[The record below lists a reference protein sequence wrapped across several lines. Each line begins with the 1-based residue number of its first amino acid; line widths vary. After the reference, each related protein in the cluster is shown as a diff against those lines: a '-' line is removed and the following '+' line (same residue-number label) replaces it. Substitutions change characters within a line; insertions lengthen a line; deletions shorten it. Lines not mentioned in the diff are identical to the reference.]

1 MNGFEL
7 IQDMFGY
14 SFVQNGL
21 IGGVAAAITCAALGV
36 FIVLKRSSL
45 IGEGIAH
52 MSFGGIAIGLFAGL
66 YPLYTALIFSLLG
79 TMAISYLHDHKLV
92 YSETAIGILISFG
105 LATGAVVAKMAG
117 GFNVDLFSY
126 LFGDI
131 LTISRQDVY
140 LVGALAIVVMAV
152 VIFFYKEFMQLTFDE
167 QGSKLAGVPV
177 GALNLLFN
185 VMVALAVVV
194 SIKIVGSLLVSSLI
208 ILPAA
213 TALQISRSFKS
224 TVLYSLVISVIS
236 VVTGLFASFFYD
248 TATGGAI
255 VLTSI
260 ALFVLAL
267 ISKKITSR
275 EESVPAPSCDK

>member
-1 MNGFEL
+1 MNGIEL
-7 IQDMFGY
+7 IQYMFGF
-14 SFVQNGL
+14 SFVQNGF
-21 IGGVAAAITCAALGV
+21 IGGVAAALTCAVLGV

-66 YPLYTALIFSLLG
+66 YPLYTALVLSLFG
-79 TMAISYLHDHKLV
+79 TLAISFLHKRRMV
-92 YSETAIGILISFG
+92 YSETAIGILIAFG
-105 LATGAVVAKMAG
+105 LALGAVIAKAAG
-117 GFNVDLFSY
+117 GFNVDLLQY

-131 LTISRQDVY
+131 LTISREDVY
-140 LVGALAIVVMAV
+140 LISALAVVVMIIVA
-152 VIFFYKEFMQLTFDE
+152 IFYKEFMQLTFDE
-167 QGSKLAGVPV
+167 QGSRLAGVPV
-177 GALNLLFN
+177 GALDLLFN

-213 TALQISRSFKS
+213 TALQISKSFKM
-224 TVLYSLVISVIS
+224 TMVYSLIFS
-236 VVTGLFASFFYD
+236 VVSVVSGLFASFFYD

-260 ALFVLAL
+260 ALFIVAMFARKLF
-267 ISKKITSR
+267 SKEGLVI
-275 EESVPAPSCDK
+275 VQ